1 MHNLHILP
9 YYRITQTNDSLIYKL
24 MHTQTDT
31 YKYIYTYLKNIE
43 VLFTNNCVDC
53 DANMIGCICI
63 CIYLSVSVF

>member
-31 YKYIYTYLKNIE
+31 YKSIYIFEEYRCTSY
-43 VLFTNNCVDC
+43 
-53 DANMIGCICI
+53 
-63 CIYLSVSVF
+63 